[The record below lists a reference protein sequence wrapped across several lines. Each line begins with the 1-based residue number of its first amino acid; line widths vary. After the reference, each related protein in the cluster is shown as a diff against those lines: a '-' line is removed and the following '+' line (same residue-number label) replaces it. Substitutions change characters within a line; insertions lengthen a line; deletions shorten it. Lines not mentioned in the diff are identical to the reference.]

1 MDKETKQLL
10 YQLSD
15 ILEDAVD
22 KLIKKRDSTKEKIE
36 YYYYRYSCKKVEL
49 AATFI
54 RRAIDK
60 FEARV

>member
-1 MDKETKQLL
+1 MDQETKQLL

-22 KLIKKRDSTKEKIE
+22 KFIKKRDNAQKPEK
-36 YYYYRYSCKKVEL
+36 YLYSYSCKKVQL
-49 AATFI
+49 AAIFI

-60 FEARV
+60 LEATV

>member
-1 MDKETKQLL
+1 MDKDTKQLL

-22 KLIKKRDSTKEKIE
+22 KLAVKRDAASQDEK
-36 YYYYRYSCKKVEL
+36 YLHRYIAKKVQN
-49 AATFI
+49 AAI
-54 RRAIDK
+54 NVRMSIDK